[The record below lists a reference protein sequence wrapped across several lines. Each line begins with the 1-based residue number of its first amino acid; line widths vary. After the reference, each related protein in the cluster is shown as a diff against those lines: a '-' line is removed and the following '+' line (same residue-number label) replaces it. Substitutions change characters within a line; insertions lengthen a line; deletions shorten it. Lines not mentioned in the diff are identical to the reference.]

1 MIYMLP
7 SNNAYDKNQQ
17 VKNVKYKEFVSLK
30 FRWSLSQ
37 HRTGQNDSNFHVFE
51 STVFPH
57 YLSSYQIESY
67 NCLLIHNRDGKCFL
81 ENLCLSARRF
91 ECLGAFVGSMTHAQF
106 CFFVFFFLV
115 LYHLQIFHIHSI
127 WPSQQPCEVGSTDII
142 FIWQMRKVNLGAIN

>member
-51 STVFPH
+51 SIVFPH

-91 ECLGAFVGSMTHAQF
+91 VCLGAFVGSMTHAK
-106 CFFVFFFLV
+106 FFFFFFFSALPFTN
-115 LYHLQIFHIHSI
+115 LSYTFHLTLTTTLWGRQHRYYFHL
-127 WPSQQPCEVGSTDII
+127 TDEESES
-142 FIWQMRKVNLGAIN
+142 WSN